1 MGSVFELNKQGHF
14 ILIGISLRIWTE
26 VLSQFPSL
34 HSGKSALSS
43 DSFKAGW
50 KIFNGKIGTVV
61 PGVLLRETCIVND

>member
-1 MGSVFELNKQGHF
+1 MP
-14 ILIGISLRIWTE
+14 
-26 VLSQFPSL
+26 SQFPSL